1 MNPDGILVF
10 NVTNVYL
17 DLKALV
23 RGTAKRLGYESL
35 WVDWSPGKQV
45 GFEADTV
52 AGFEPNSW
60 ILVTRNREFLQ
71 NADVR
76 RRVTPWEK
84 YAKADIVWTDDYGS
98 LLQVLR
104 N

>member
-1 MNPDGILVF
+1 MAF

-17 DLKALV
+17 DLKPLV
-23 RGTAKRLGYESL
+23 RGTANQLGYESL
-35 WVDWSPGKQV
+35 WIDWSPDQQ
-45 GFEADTV
+45 

-60 ILVTRNREFLQ
+60 ILVTRNREFLN

-84 YAKADIVWTDDYGS
+84 YTKADIVWTDDYGS

>member
-1 MNPDGILVF
+1 LKSDGILVF

-35 WVDWSPGKQV
+35 WIDWSSKQQA
-45 GFEADTV
+45 GFAADTV
-52 AGFEPNSW
+52 AGFESNSW

-71 NADVR
+71 NAKVR
-76 RRVTPWEK
+76 QHVIPWEK
-84 YAKADIVWTDDYGS
+84 HSRADIVWTDDYGS